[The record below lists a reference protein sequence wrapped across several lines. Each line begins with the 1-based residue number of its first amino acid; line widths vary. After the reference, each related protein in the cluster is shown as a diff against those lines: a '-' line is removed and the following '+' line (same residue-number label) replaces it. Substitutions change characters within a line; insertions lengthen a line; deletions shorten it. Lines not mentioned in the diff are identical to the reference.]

1 MDRECNKCIH
11 HTGGSC
17 SSFECNMQTL
27 EERDK
32 EVRGKAIE
40 EFAEALKAK
49 AEQTMNNPDIQLE
62 CKKCTIWRV
71 KEIDEIAKELKGV

>member
-11 HTGGSC
+11 HSGGSC

-27 EERDK
+27 EEHDK

-40 EFAEALKAK
+40 EFAKKANDRI
-49 AEQTMNNPDIQLE
+49 AEFILNHQEQL
-62 CKKCTIWRV
+62 TFVSGVSYGWRI
-71 KEIDEIAKELKGV
+71 IDEVAEEMKGE

>member
-27 EERDK
+27 EEHDK
-32 EVRGKAIE
+32 EVRAKAIE
-40 EFAEALKAK
+40 EYAERIRDW
-49 AEQTMNNPDIQLE
+49 Q
-62 CKKCTIWRV
+62 
-71 KEIDEIAKELKGV
+71 KEIYQNGKYAGELDFLFKHIDEIAKELKGE